1 MKKIKIIR
9 DISNVVLLIL
19 SVCIV
24 VGALTFCNIWIFS
37 VMLLLAICALS
48 ASIVCDVKIKR
59 FE

>member
-19 SVCIV
+19 GVCIF
-24 VGALTFCNIWIFS
+24 VGALTFCNIWVFC
-37 VMLLLAICALS
+37 VMYLLSICALS
-48 ASIVCDVKIKR
+48 ASIVCDVKIRR